1 MISKEQFYN
10 WIEEVVNQ
18 RISYGG
24 EEELDIQEIND
35 LSTEELAY
43 LRDQIDSM
51 KSDLGQLKSFVDLRI
66 RGRLTGKAFRFGDRV
81 FRGKNSSKLVPFDND
96 KILEFLGDDQKIAV
110 RPAFRTSAIRAIAKE
125 RGLNDKVIMD
135 SLFDRVET
143 EQLDVTPVNRAPKF
157 LQNLLDEDEKI
168 VEIGD

>member
-24 EEELDIQEIND
+24 EEDLDIQEIND

-51 KSDLGQLKSFVDLRI
+51 KSDLGQLKSFVDSRI

-96 KILEFLGDDQKIAV
+96 RILEFLGDDWKIAV

>member
-10 WIEEVVNQ
+10 WIDEVVSQ
-18 RISYGG
+18 RLSYGN
-24 EEELDIQEIND
+24 EEDLDIPEVNE

-51 KSDLGQLKSFVDLRI
+51 RSDLGRFKSFVDSRI

-81 FRGKNSSKLVPFDND
+81 FRGKNSSKLVPFSND
-96 KILEFLGDDQKIAV
+96 KILEFLGDDWKIAV

-125 RGLNDKVIMD
+125 RGLNEKVIMD

-143 EQLDVTPVNRAPKF
+143 EQLDVTPVNKAPKF
-157 LQNLLDEDEKI
+157 LQNLLDEEDKI
-168 VEIGD
+168 VELGD